1 MAIAHPLD
9 NPFWVALHDL
19 HGDLALH
26 AGEVLRYPADIAP
39 FLGIADADVAMD
51 DALDILL
58 PAGDTTLMLGVAP
71 ATLSSRWQLAPLETL
86 AQMESRA
93 PMPVIDGPA
102 IVPLVDAAQQ
112 ADVLDLTTLVYPH
125 YFRPRTMALG
135 RYFGIY
141 LEDGEGRP
149 QLAAMIG
156 ERLGAQGFRE
166 LSAICTHPGFTG
178 RGLAR
183 RLTAWL
189 NNRLLDEGRQPFLHV
204 SHRNV
209 RAKSLY
215 EAMGFT
221 TRRDL
226 PFWALRR
233 A

>member
-1 MAIAHPLD
+1 
-9 NPFWVALHDL
+9 
-19 HGDLALH
+19 
-26 AGEVLRYPADIAP
+26 
-39 FLGIADADVAMD
+39 
-51 DALDILL
+51 
-58 PAGDTTLMLGVAP
+58 
-71 ATLSSRWQLAPLETL
+71 
-86 AQMESRA
+86 
-93 PMPVIDGPA
+93 
-102 IVPLVDAAQQ
+102 
-112 ADVLDLTTLVYPH
+112 
-125 YFRPRTMALG
+125 
-135 RYFGIY
+135 
-141 LEDGEGRP
+141 
-149 QLAAMIG
+149 MIG

>member
-1 MAIAHPLD
+1 MVTAHPLD
-9 NPFWVALHDL
+9 NPFWTALTDL
-19 HGDLALH
+19 HGELALR
-26 AGEVLRYPADIAP
+26 AGDVRRYPADIAP
-39 FLGIADADVAMD
+39 FLGIPHGEVDAES
-51 DALDILL
+51 ALDALL
-58 PAGDTTLMLGVAP
+58 PAGDTALMLGVAP
-71 ATLSSRWQLAPLETL
+71 SRLSARWQLEPLEML
-86 AQMESRA
+86 AQMQSDA
-93 PMPVIDGPA
+93 PMPVIDGPD

-112 ADVLDLTTLVYPH
+112 ADVLALTALVYPH

-141 LEDGEGRP
+141 LQDGEGGSR
-149 QLAAMIG
+149 LAAMIG
-156 ERLGAQGFRE
+156 ERLGAHGSRE
-166 LSAICTHPGFTG
+166 LSAICTHPDFSG

-189 NNRLLDEGRQPFLHV
+189 NNRLLDEGQQPFLHV

>member
-1 MAIAHPLD
+1 
-9 NPFWVALHDL
+9 L

-112 ADVLDLTTLVYPH
+112 ADVL
-125 YFRPRTMALG
+125 A
-135 RYFGIY
+135 
-141 LEDGEGRP
+141 
-149 QLAAMIG
+149 
-156 ERLGAQGFRE
+156 
-166 LSAICTHPGFTG
+166 
-178 RGLAR
+178 
-183 RLTAWL
+183 LTAL
-189 NNRLLDEGRQPFLHV
+189 V
-204 SHRNV
+204 
-209 RAKSLY
+209 
-215 EAMGFT
+215 
-221 TRRDL
+221 
-226 PFWALRR
+226 
-233 A
+233 